1 MTAKLSGKSVVQFR
15 PKPSQ
20 ILDIV
25 RGAAADSA
33 NVKFGN
39 HALDRMEERGIT
51 TLDALRVLRD
61 GEIKGSIE
69 PGKNHGEWKCKIAKM
84 MKGSREIGVVT
95 LIMNNRRLFVK
106 TVEWEDLK

>member
-1 MTAKLSGKSVVQFR
+1 MTVKPSGKNVVQFR
-15 PKPSQ
+15 PQPSLL
-20 ILDIV
+20 LDMV

-51 TLDALRVLRD
+51 TLDALRVLRAGD
-61 GEIKGSIE
+61 IKGTVE
-69 PGKNHGEWKCKIAKM
+69 PGKNTGEWKCKIAKT

-95 LIMNNRRLFVK
+95 LVLSANRLFVK

>member
-1 MTAKLSGKSVVQFR
+1 MTAKPAGKIVQFR
-15 PKPSQ
+15 PQPLQ
-20 ILDIV
+20 ILDMV

-33 NVKFGN
+33 NVKFGF

-61 GEIKGSIE
+61 GDIKGPIE
-69 PGKNHGEWKCKIAKM
+69 PGQNTGEWKCKIVKT
-84 MKGSREIGVVT
+84 MKGSREVGVVT
-95 LIMNNRRLFVK
+95 LVMSARRLFVK